1 MKLLINRYMSDVTEI
16 SLTLDQNGWSQLV
29 DLIKNLQDDG
39 LCLKIDVTS
48 MESFTKT
55 LNSDPENFVILFEK
69 MRETE
74 LGEEASYVDSTNEDY
89 EAFIEK

>member
-29 DLIKNLQDDG
+29 DLIKNLQDEG

-48 MESFTKT
+48 MESFAKT
-55 LNSDPENFVILFEK
+55 LNSDPENFVTLFEK
-69 MRETE
+69 MRENE
-74 LGEEASYVDSTNEDY
+74 LGEEVSYVDSTNEDY